1 MSQQFSK
8 KERSITQK
16 LKRAWSKERL
26 SEISDEWIAAWEK
39 EQTGLI
45 DRLGIAVAKDDF
57 DEQSICV
64 GELRKIT
71 EKRFTGLKNGAIEI
85 IGRIDDDK
93 NSKPGNGRN

>member
-1 MSQQFSK
+1 MSQQFPK

-26 SEISDEWIAAWEK
+26 SEISDEWIAAWKK
-39 EQTGLI
+39 EQSGLI
-45 DRLGIAVAKDDF
+45 DRLGAAIEKDDF
-57 DEQSICV
+57 DEQCIAT
-64 GELRKIT
+64 GELRAVT
-71 EKRFTGLKNGAIEI
+71 NKRFAGLKNAVKEI